1 MAHPL
6 DAERSTAGS
15 PPHPPEAG
23 HPPLSRPTPY
33 PRPADPVRSRPTPRP
48 RSGAEPV
55 PGPRGGP
62 LVDGLALRSRPVDEP
77 NVVDSPAVAAGMPV
91 SDDQLVDVAELTD
104 VGFIPDHGA
113 VDVWSL
119 VHRAQSGDAEAF
131 GELYDHYA
139 TMVHRYVYHRVGD
152 RATAEDVTSETFV
165 RALRRIDSLSFQGR
179 DVGAWLV
186 TIARNIIRDHV
197 KSSRFRLEVTTADM
211 RDADRATDGPEDAV
225 VQHLTNQQLLECV
238 QQLGSEQQECIVLR
252 FLHGLSVSET
262 AEIMGK
268 KDGAIKAL
276 QHRAVRRLA
285 GLLPEGLR

>member
-1 MAHPL
+1 MPHPL
-6 DAERSTAGS
+6 DAERSRAAAPPTAS
-15 PPHPPEAG
+15 PRPSPHPRPA
-23 HPPLSRPTPY
+23 PRPRPTPY
-33 PRPADPVRSRPTPRP
+33 PRASAEAFPA
-48 RSGAEPV
+48 
-55 PGPRGGP
+55 
-62 LVDGLALRSRPVDEP
+62 P
-77 NVVDSPAVAAGMPV
+77 NVVQEVPAPV
-91 SDDQLVDVAELTD
+91 VDEDVEEVED
-104 VGFIPDHGA
+104 VGALGIDLLPAPEG
-113 VDVWSL
+113 VDVWAL
-119 VHRAQSGDAEAF
+119 VHQAQAGDAEAF
-131 GELYDHYA
+131 GRLYDHYVS
-139 TMVHRYVYHRVGD
+139 MVHRYVYYRVGD

-197 KSSRFRLEVTTADM
+197 KSSRYRLEVTTADM

-225 VQHLTNQQLLECV
+225 VQHLTNRELLACV

-252 FLHGLSVSET
+252 FIHGLSVSET

-285 GLLPEGLR
+285 GLLPDGLR

>member
-1 MAHPL
+1 VPRPRPSPLHRTSTEAIAASPAASPAEDPTDEATEEL
-6 DAERSTAGS
+6 DAE
-15 PPHPPEAG
+15 
-23 HPPLSRPTPY
+23 L
-33 PRPADPVRSRPTPRP
+33 
-48 RSGAEPV
+48 
-55 PGPRGGP
+55 
-62 LVDGLALRSRPVDEP
+62 
-77 NVVDSPAVAAGMPV
+77 
-91 SDDQLVDVAELTD
+91 AELTD
-104 VGFIPDHGA
+104 AGFAPAPGA
-113 VDVWSL
+113 VDVWAL
-119 VHRAQSGDAEAF
+119 VHRAQAGDPEAF
-131 GELYDHYA
+131 GELYDHYV

-186 TIARNIIRDHV
+186 TIARNIIRDQV
-197 KSSRFRLEVTTADM
+197 KSSRYRLEVTTADM

>member
-1 MAHPL
+1 MGL
-6 DAERSTAGS
+6 
-15 PPHPPEAG
+15 
-23 HPPLSRPTPY
+23 
-33 PRPADPVRSRPTPRP
+33 VR
-48 RSGAEPV
+48 
-55 PGPRGGP
+55 
-62 LVDGLALRSRPVDEP
+62 
-77 NVVDSPAVAAGMPV
+77 
-91 SDDQLVDVAELTD
+91 
-104 VGFIPDHGA
+104 
-113 VDVWSL
+113 
-119 VHRAQSGDAEAF
+119 RAQEGDAEAF
-131 GELYDHYA
+131 GELYDHYV
-139 TMVHRYVYHRVGD
+139 TLVHRYAYHRVGD

-186 TIARNIIRDHV
+186 TIARNIIRDQV
-197 KSSRFRLEVTTADM
+197 KSSRYRLEVTTADM

-225 VQHLTNQQLLECV
+225 VAHLSNVELLECV

-285 GLLPEGLR
+285 AILPDGLR